1 MTILVTG
8 FSSFPGVPV
17 NPCETVLK
25 WVDESFD
32 TNHVRT
38 KLLPVSFAQSVV
50 DVTAAIT
57 KLCPTFLVH
66 FGVSRRA
73 KGIRIEKVAYNARN
87 AQIPDIDQQ
96 WYHGTPI
103 VRELVYEMAIHT
115 KVPVQNLIAA
125 AQSATTPSDKTLSIT
140 DSNDPGRYVCN
151 NLYWNSLYKHPEIP
165 SIFVHIPMIDSS
177 NAVSMRRGIIN
188 LIDCISSLNQSQ

>member
-25 WVDESFD
+25 WVDELCD
-32 TNHVRT
+32 TKHVRT
-38 KLLPVSFAQSVV
+38 KLLPVSFAQSVAEV
-50 DVTAAIT
+50 AAVIT
-57 KLCPTFLVH
+57 ELRPTFLIH

-73 KGIRIEKVAYNARN
+73 KGIQIEAVAYNSRR

-96 WYHGTPI
+96 WYNGTPI
-103 VRELVYEMAIHT
+103 VRELEYEAAIHT
-115 KVPVQNLIAA
+115 KVPVQNLIASV
-125 AQSATTPSDKTLSIT
+125 QSVLPTHDGTLSIT
-140 DSNDPGRYVCN
+140 ESNDPGRYVCN

-165 SIFVHIPMIDSS
+165 SIFVHIPMIDNG
-177 NAVSMRRGIIN
+177 NAAAMRKGVIN
-188 LIDCISSLNQSQ
+188 LIDCLPSLNQ

>member
-25 WVDESFD
+25 WVEELCDIR
-32 TNHVRT
+32 HVRT
-38 KLLPVSFAQSVV
+38 KLLPVSYAQSVAEV
-50 DVTAAIT
+50 AAVIT
-57 KLCPTFLVH
+57 ELHPTFLIH

-73 KGIRIEKVAYNARN
+73 KGIQLETVAYNARR

-96 WYHGTPI
+96 WYNGTPI
-103 VRELVYEMAIHT
+103 VRELEYEMGIQT

-125 AQSATTPSDKTLSIT
+125 VLSVVPHSDNTLPITTSD
-140 DSNDPGRYVCN
+140 DPGRYVCN

-165 SIFVHIPMIDSS
+165 SIFVHIPMISS
-177 NAVSMRRGIIN
+177 GNAVAMRRGVIN
-188 LIDCISSLNQSQ
+188 LIDCLLSLNQSE

>member
-25 WVDESFD
+25 WVDELCD
-32 TNHVRT
+32 TKHVRT
-38 KLLPVSFAQSVV
+38 KLLPVSYAQSVAEV
-50 DVTAAIT
+50 AVFI
-57 KLCPTFLVH
+57 KELHPTFLVH

-73 KGIRIEKVAYNARN
+73 KGIQIEKVAYNARR

-96 WYHGTPI
+96 WYNGTPI
-103 VRELVYEMAIHT
+103 VREIEYEAAIHT
-115 KVPVQNLIAA
+115 KVPVQNLIASV
-125 AQSATTPSDKTLSIT
+125 QSVLPTHDGTLSIT
-140 DSNDPGRYVCN
+140 ESNDPGRYVCN

-165 SIFVHIPMIDSS
+165 SIFVHIPMMDSG
-177 NAVSMRRGIIN
+177 NAAAMRKAVIN
-188 LIDCISSLNQSQ
+188 LIDCLPSLNHLK